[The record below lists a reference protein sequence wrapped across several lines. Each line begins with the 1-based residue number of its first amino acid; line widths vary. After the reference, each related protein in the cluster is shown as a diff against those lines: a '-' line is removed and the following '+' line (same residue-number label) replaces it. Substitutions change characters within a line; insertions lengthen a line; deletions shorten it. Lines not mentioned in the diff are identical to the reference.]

1 MRSTTKDS
9 LTVVYNEEG
18 IFPKN
23 DWEKLDETHVEV
35 QKLGWKPLIYKS
47 WGSLYRIKKTS
58 IN

>member
-23 DWEKLDETHVEV
+23 DQEKLDETHVEV
-35 QKLGWKPLIYKS
+35 QKLGVKAPNL
-47 WGSLYRIKKTS
+47 
-58 IN
+58 